1 MKRVR
6 LSLSLVL
13 LAAVLSTGYFQSA
26 DAQEPTEGGR
36 CNCMTPNTGKYGV
49 KQPTDNTCPE
59 TNCYIDLLP

>member
-26 DAQEPTEGGR
+26 DAQEPTEGR
-36 CNCMTPNTGKYGV
+36 CNCWTPNTGKYGT
-49 KQPTDNTCPE
+49 KQPTDETCPA
-59 TNCYIDLLP
+59 TDCYIDLLP